1 MAFLIHAQHLSWLDF
16 ETNRIGVLKSTKLK
30 LASSKNFAHSQ
41 SLG

>member
-30 LASSKNFAHSQ
+30 LASKNFAHSQ